1 MESFQNDKSEEVQVS
16 QWRRLSRSGL
26 PALICI
32 LLLTSTLVGAA
43 AISDVSTNMMDV
55 AKIVSVVA
63 FIAAMVA
70 LAMGMIGS
78 AYRS

>member
-1 MESFQNDKSEEVQVS
+1 MNSFQNEQPDEVQAS
-16 QWRRLSRSGL
+16 PLRRASRSGL
-26 PALICI
+26 PALVCI

-43 AISDVSTNMMDV
+43 AISDVSTNFMDV

-63 FIAAMVA
+63 FIAAMLA
-70 LAMGMIGS
+70 LAMGMIGD